1 VHFADISNTATGVAS
16 IAQSLVFWPFK
27 AFLEPTMEHSHP
39 TGRRAGA
46 HLKAA
51 ALASLATLTMGA
63 QAEELTLRPQASSYA
78 KHSPEEYALTN
89 SRAPSNSIRLFGDY
103 YFFDPA
109 RSNMGPALASLVG
122 GFRASTGVVG
132 LAQPMS
138 LYETRPESL
147 QSLPYVGLGYS
158 HLWFNSQLSLNADF
172 GLASQNH
179 GHGLFTS
186 ASSLDDVTSQLR
198 WAPVMAVNVRY
209 SF

>member
-1 VHFADISNTATGVAS
+1 MGH
-16 IAQSLVFWPFK
+16 SL
-27 AFLEPTMEHSHP
+27 S
-39 TGRRAGA
+39 TGRRARA
-46 HLKAA
+46 SHRIA
-51 ALASLATLTMGA
+51 ALALLTALTGGAHAEGLSLRTLEGGYGTHPTA
-63 QAEELTLRPQASSYA
+63 
-78 KHSPEEYALTN
+78 EYALTN
-89 SRAPSNSIRLFGDY
+89 FHAPASSIRLFGDY

-109 RSNMGPALASLVG
+109 QGNMGPTLGSLVG

-132 LAQPMS
+132 LAPP
-138 LYETRPESL
+138 LTLFETRPDPL
-147 QSLPYVGLGYS
+147 QNVPYIGLGYS

-179 GHGLFTS
+179 GHGLFNS

>member
-1 VHFADISNTATGVAS
+1 
-16 IAQSLVFWPFK
+16 
-27 AFLEPTMEHSHP
+27 
-39 TGRRAGA
+39 
-46 HLKAA
+46 
-51 ALASLATLTMGA
+51 MGA
-63 QAEELTLRPQASSYA
+63 WADGLTLRSTDALYGSHSSA
-78 KHSPEEYALTN
+78 EYALTN
-89 SRAPSNSIRLFGDY
+89 SHATPSSIRVLGDY

-109 RSNMGPALASLVG
+109 HSNMGPALGSLVG

-138 LYETRPESL
+138 LYETRPDPL
-147 QSLPYVGLGYS
+147 QSLPYIGLGYS
-158 HLWFNSQLSLNADF
+158 HLYFHSALSLNADF

-179 GHGLFTS
+179 GHGLFNS

>member
-1 VHFADISNTATGVAS
+1 MHFADISSRATGVAS
-16 IAQSLVFWPFK
+16 IVQSLVFEPFK
-27 AFLEPTMEHSHP
+27 AFLEPTMEHPHS
-39 TGRRAGA
+39 TGRPARA

-51 ALASLATLTMGA
+51 ALAILATLTMAA
-63 QAEELTLRPQASSYA
+63 QAEGLTLRAQEGSYA
-78 KHSPEEYALTN
+78 KHSSEEYALTN
-89 SRAPSNSIRLFGDY
+89 YHAPSNSIRLFGDY

-109 RSNMGPALASLVG
+109 QSNMGPALASLVG

-138 LYETRPESL
+138 LYEARPESL
-147 QSLPYVGLGYS
+147 QNLPYVGLGYS

-179 GHGLFTS
+179 GHGLFAS

>member
-1 VHFADISNTATGVAS
+1 MG
-16 IAQSLVFWPFK
+16 
-27 AFLEPTMEHSHP
+27 HSRS
-39 TGRRAGA
+39 TGRR
-46 HLKAA
+46 LR
-51 ALASLATLTMGA
+51 ASLEAATLALLAVSAMGV
-63 QAEELTLRPQASSYA
+63 QAEGLTLRPQENSFSGRSVA
-78 KHSPEEYALTN
+78 EYALTN
-89 SRAPSNSIRLFGDY
+89 YRAPSNSIRLLGDY

-109 RSNMGPALASLVG
+109 HSNMGPALGSLVG

-138 LYETRPESL
+138 LYQARPDPL
-147 QSLPYVGLGYS
+147 QSLPYIGLGYS
-158 HLWFNSQLSLNADF
+158 HLYFHSALSLNADF

-179 GHGLFTS
+179 GHGLFNS

>member
-1 VHFADISNTATGVAS
+1 
-16 IAQSLVFWPFK
+16 
-27 AFLEPTMEHSHP
+27 MEHSLSTARCP
-39 TGRRAGA
+39 RAS
-46 HLKAA
+46 LKAA
-51 ALASLATLTMGA
+51 ALAFLAVSAMNA
-63 QAEELTLRPQASSYA
+63 QAEGLTLRAQESSYGN
-78 KHSPEEYALTN
+78 HSAAEYALTN
-89 SRAPSNSIRLFGDY
+89 YHSSATSSIRLFGDY

-109 RSNMGPALASLVG
+109 HSNMGPTLGSLVG

-138 LYETRPESL
+138 LYETRPDPL
-147 QSLPYVGLGYS
+147 QNLPYIGLGYS
-158 HLWFNSQLSLNADF
+158 HLYFHSALSLNADF

-179 GHGLFTS
+179 GHGLFNS

>member
-1 VHFADISNTATGVAS
+1 MGHSRSTRRRSRA
-16 IAQSLVFWPFK
+16 PF
-27 AFLEPTMEHSHP
+27 
-39 TGRRAGA
+39 
-46 HLKAA
+46 KAA
-51 ALASLATLTMGA
+51 ALAFLAGSAMSAL
-63 QAEELTLRPQASSYA
+63 AEGLTLRAQESSYGT
-78 KHSPEEYALTN
+78 HSVAEYALTN
-89 SRAPSNSIRLFGDY
+89 YHAPASSIRLFGDY

-109 RSNMGPALASLVG
+109 HSNMGPALGSLVG

-138 LYETRPESL
+138 LWEARPDPL
-147 QSLPYVGLGYS
+147 QNLPYIGLGYS
-158 HLWFNSQLSLNADF
+158 HLYLKSQLSLNADF

-179 GHGLFTS
+179 GHGLFNS